1 MKKIVRIMPLFA
13 LCFMLGASLSS
24 CGNKNAANAAQGE
37 KPTVKLTKVSSK
49 SIPQTEE
56 YTATVESD
64 VKNNIA
70 PNAAYR
76 IKKIYVEVGDVVHRG
91 QAVVQLDVANQ
102 DQLSLQIQSQ
112 IAQAESQIAQMQN
125 QQSEFNRIAE
135 LYNMGGISK
144 SEYDAAQT
152 QLTVQK
158 NAVAAQ
164 QSQVKALRTQL
175 AQMSQNTR
183 LTSPISGVVT
193 ARNYDDG
200 DMYGGQPILTVEQ
213 LNPVKLKINVSEM
226 HYSQMKVGAPVDIKI
241 DAYPD
246 DVFKGKVSIVYPSID
261 QSTHTFPV
269 EITVTNG
276 DGKVRPGMFGRA
288 IVDFGEQDHVI
299 IPDVAL
305 VKQVGAGDR
314 YVYIYKNGKVTYQKV
329 ELGKHFGKEYEI
341 LSGVNDGD
349 QVVIAGMSR
358 LANGKEVTV
367 EK

>member
-1 MKKIVRIMPLFA
+1 MNNLKFTIVLSAMATALLFA
-13 LCFMLGASLSS
+13 A
-24 CGNKNAANAAQGE
+24 CGNKTNNVTMQQE
-37 KPTVKLTKVSSK
+37 KPKVRLAVAEEK
-49 SIPQTEE
+49 PIQQTEE
-56 YTATVESD
+56 FTATVESD

-70 PNAAYR
+70 PNASYR
-76 IKKIYVEVGDVVHRG
+76 IKKIYVDVGDYVSRG
-91 QAVVQLDVANQ
+91 QTVVQLDVANQ

-125 QQSEFNRIAE
+125 QQAEFNRISE

-144 SEYDAAQT
+144 SEYDAAMT

-164 QSQVKALRTQL
+164 KNQVKVLRTQL

-183 LTSPISGVVT
+183 LVSPISGVVT

-213 LNPVKLKINVSEM
+213 LNPVKIMINVSEAR
-226 HYSQMKVGAPVDIKI
+226 YSEVKNGLSVDIKL
-241 DAYPD
+241 DAYPE
-246 DVFKGKVSIVYPSID
+246 DVFSGKVTTVYPSID
-261 QSTHTFPV
+261 QATHTFPV
-269 EITVTNG
+269 EITINNQS
-276 DGKVRPGMFGRA
+276 GKVRPGMFGRA
-288 IVDFGEQDHVI
+288 SLNLGVADHVV

-314 YVYIYKNGKVTYQKV
+314 YVYIYKEGKVKYQKV
-329 ELGKHFGKEYEI
+329 ELGKHFVDRYEI
-341 LSGVNDGD
+341 LDGVKKGD
-349 QVVIAGMSR
+349 KVVIAGMSR
-358 LANGKEVTV
+358 LANGREVEV